1 MRQMR
6 GGGEPLR
13 WIAEKPQAEGFT
25 ISHLGVKKILGGN
38 QPVKVAENSKR
49 RVNGPLVR

>member
-1 MRQMR
+1 MHAPNARR
-6 GGGEPLR
+6 RTPEVDGRKL
-13 WIAEKPQAEGFT
+13 QAEGFT
-25 ISHLGVKKILGGN
+25 ISHLGAKKILGGN